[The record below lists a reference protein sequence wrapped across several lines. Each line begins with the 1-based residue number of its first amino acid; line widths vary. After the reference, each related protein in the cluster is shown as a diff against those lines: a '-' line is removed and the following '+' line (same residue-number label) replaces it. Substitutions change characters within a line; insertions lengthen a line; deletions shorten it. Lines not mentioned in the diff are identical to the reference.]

1 MQNRPFQPPYKQTI
15 MNYNRFLINFKVG
28 LEALMAN
35 RFRAVLTSLGIIF
48 GVASVIAML
57 AIGNG
62 AEKQIL
68 EQMKEVGINNIIIKP
83 QQLSAAKAAKN
94 NAENS
99 DDDEEGEESNA
110 SAQGGGPTK
119 RNTSP
124 GLSLADATNIVAAI
138 PSVNYVSPEVEIET
152 KFMHNGLYRNGRLVG
167 VNNNFFEIAG
177 AHTAKGYFFSDY
189 QLAHAA
195 SVCIIGKNISTKLF
209 PTQNPH
215 GRYIKCGSNWLKI
228 VGVLESKSINEKDIE
243 KLSIRDINDDIFIPV
258 NTMLLRYKNRSMITE
273 GDIQMAARRGGG
285 GPVSNYNQLDRMVI
299 NVKSSKLMIPTT
311 KVISDMLLR
320 RHHGIRDFE
329 IVVPAIL
336 LKQEQ
341 RTKNLFNIVLAVIAS
356 ISLLVGGIGIMNIML
371 ASVLERRKEIG
382 LRMAIGA
389 TKRDVVTQFVSEA
402 ICISI
407 TGGLIGILL
416 GVTLSYA
423 IQQTT
428 DILTIIS
435 TMSVFISFSIS
446 IAIGL
451 IFGILP
457 AKRASEHNPVE
468 ALRTD

>member
-1 MQNRPFQPPYKQTI
+1 

-35 RFRAVLTSLGIIF
+35 RFRAILTSLGIIF

-83 QQLSAAKAAKN
+83 QKNSDRKAAKN
-94 NAENS
+94 NAQGTADS
-99 DDDEEGEESNA
+99 QTDDNTSGTT
-110 SAQGGGPTK
+110 QKGGTTK

-124 GLSLADATNIVAAI
+124 GLSLADVQNIENAI

-152 KFMHNGLYRNGRLVG
+152 KFMHNSLYRKGRLVG
-167 VNNNFFEIAG
+167 VNNNFFKIAG

-189 QLAHAA
+189 QLKHAA
-195 SVCIIGKNISTKLF
+195 SVCIIGKNISTTLF

-215 GRYIKCGSNWLKI
+215 GKYIKCGNLWLKVI
-228 VGVLESKSINEKDIE
+228 DVLENKNINKKDIQ

-258 NTMLLRYKNRSMITE
+258 NTMLLRYKNRSLITKS
-273 GDIQMAARRGGG
+273 DIAQEARRRGRSATG
-285 GPVSNYNQLDRMVI
+285 NYNQLDRMVV
-299 NVKSSKLMIPTT
+299 NVKNSKLMIPTT
-311 KVISDMLLR
+311 KIISDLLLR

-329 IVVPAIL
+329 IVVPALL

-341 RTKNLFNIVLAVIAS
+341 KTKNLFNIVLAVIAS

-389 TKRDVVTQFVSEA
+389 TKKDVVTQFVSEA

-407 TGGLIGILL
+407 TGGLIGVLL
-416 GVTLSYA
+416 GIIISYA
-423 IQQTT
+423 IEQTT

-435 TMSVFISFSIS
+435 TVSVFISFTIS

>member
-1 MQNRPFQPPYKQTI
+1 

-35 RFRAVLTSLGIIF
+35 RFRATLTSLGIIF

-68 EQMKEVGINNIIIKP
+68 EQMKEVGINNLIIKP
-83 QQLSAAKAAKN
+83 QQLSAKKEAKN
-94 NAENS
+94 NTQE
-99 DDDEEGEESNA
+99 DTDEEDNTNSA
-110 SAQGGGPTK
+110 SQKGGVTK

-124 GLSLADATNIVAAI
+124 GLSLADAENIQSAI
-138 PSVNYVSPEVEIET
+138 SSVNYVSPEVEIET
-152 KFMHNGLYRNGRLVG
+152 KFMHDGLHRKGRLVG
-167 VNNNFFEIAG
+167 VNNNFFKIAG
-177 AHTAKGYFFSDY
+177 AHTTKGYFFSDY
-189 QLAHAA
+189 QLNHAA
-195 SVCIIGKNISTKLF
+195 SVCIIGKNIRTKLF

-215 GRYIKCGSNWLKI
+215 GRYIKCGNTWLRI
-228 VGVLESKSINEKDIE
+228 VGVLENKSIKEEDIK
-243 KLSIRDINDDIFIPV
+243 KLSIRNINDDIFIPI
-258 NTMLLRYKNRSMITE
+258 NTMLLRYQNRSLITE
-273 GDIQMAARRGGG
+273 SDIQQAARRGGG
-285 GPVSNYNQLDRMVI
+285 ASGSNYHQLNRMVV
-299 NVKSSKLMIPTT
+299 NVENSSLMIPTT
-311 KVISDMLLR
+311 NIISKMLLR
-320 RHHGIRDFE
+320 RHHDIRDFE
-329 IVVPAIL
+329 IVVPALL

-341 RTKNLFNIVLAVIAS
+341 KTKNLFNIVLAVIAS

-402 ICISI
+402 VCISI

-416 GVTLSYA
+416 GIALSYA

-435 TMSVFISFSIS
+435 TASVFISFTIS
-446 IAIGL
+446 IVIGL

-457 AKRASEHNPVE
+457 AKRASKNSPVE